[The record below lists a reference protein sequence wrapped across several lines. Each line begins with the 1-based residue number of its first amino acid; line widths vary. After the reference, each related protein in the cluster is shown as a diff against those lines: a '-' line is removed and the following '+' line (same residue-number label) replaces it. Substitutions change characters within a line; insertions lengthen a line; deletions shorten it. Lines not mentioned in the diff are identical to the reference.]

1 MAACQK
7 CQTELPAGARFCS
20 NCGAESR
27 PADKPAAAATEIVP
41 GQTVVAGRYR
51 VEAMLGSGGMGAV
64 YKCSDLALGETVAL
78 KFLHSAFANDPKMIE
93 RFTHEIKVV
102 RRIQHKSVVPNY
114 DIGEWQGMHY
124 IVMAFVDGRALSD
137 ILVEKK
143 RLSLEEMLPIATQV
157 ISGLKAAHDE
167 GIVHRDLK
175 TDNILVDSKG
185 NAFILDFG
193 IARRVDS
200 IRLTV
205 TGEVLGS
212 PLYISPEQAQ
222 GQDVDHRADIYSF
235 GVILFELLTGEVP
248 YGGDDA
254 LAVALK
260 HVMSP
265 LVSPRSLR
273 PELPDYVEKVILRC
287 MQKMPADRYAD
298 VTQILPDL
306 LRISTTMP
314 ALPKSEAPPPTAPR
328 ASASAPAPAQAPSS
342 GAADAAPPPALAP
355 AAPPALR
362 AVRPEGQRRLLV
374 IDTDQGQL
382 LSLRR
387 DLTKVNIQVIS
398 ASNGQAGAEMAFA
411 QNPDAIVINARA
423 PVIDGITFSQI
434 LRSRPEF
441 QSTPIFLLCD
451 RPDPSYAALQ
461 KQLRISGFV
470 LRPIEGQDLLL
481 RLKEVW
487 ADGVN

>member
-1 MAACQK
+1 MPQCVK
-7 CQTELPAGARFCS
+7 CRAELPGGARFCS
-20 NCGAESR
+20 SCGAENR
-27 PADKPAAAATEIVP
+27 PAEIPAGAPVRTEIVP

-51 VEAMLGSGGMGAV
+51 VETLLGSGGMGAV
-64 YKCSDLALGETVAL
+64 YKCADLALGETVAL

-93 RFTHEIKVV
+93 RFTQEIKVV

-137 ILVEKK
+137 ILSEKK
-143 RLSLEEMLPIATQV
+143 RLSLEEMIPLVTQV

-222 GQDVDHRADIYSF
+222 GQDVDHRADIYSL

-273 PELPDYVEKVILRC
+273 PELPEHVERVILRC

-306 LRISTTMP
+306 LRISTTMS
-314 ALPKSEAPPPTAPR
+314 ALPRMLTPPPSVA
-328 ASASAPAPAQAPSS
+328 APAPAP
-342 GAADAAPPPALAP
+342 APPSVSAP
-355 AAPPALR
+355 LPVAENIPPAPGVLR
-362 AVRPEGQRRLLV
+362 AVRPEGERRLLV

-387 DLTKVNIQVIS
+387 DLTKAGIQVLS
-398 ASNGQAGAEMAFA
+398 AVNGQAGVEMAFA
-411 QNPDAIVINARA
+411 KNPDAIVINARA

-470 LRPIEGQDLLL
+470 LRPLEGQDLLM

-487 ADGVN
+487 ASGAN

>member
-1 MAACQK
+1 
-7 CQTELPAGARFCS
+7 
-20 NCGAESR
+20 
-27 PADKPAAAATEIVP
+27 
-41 GQTVVAGRYR
+41 
-51 VEAMLGSGGMGAV
+51 
-64 YKCSDLALGETVAL
+64 
-78 KFLHSAFANDPKMIE
+78 
-93 RFTHEIKVV
+93 
-102 RRIQHKSVVPNY
+102 
-114 DIGEWQGMHY
+114 
-124 IVMAFVDGRALSD
+124 
-137 ILVEKK
+137 
-143 RLSLEEMLPIATQV
+143 
-157 ISGLKAAHDE
+157 
-167 GIVHRDLK
+167 
-175 TDNILVDSKG
+175 
-185 NAFILDFG
+185 
-193 IARRVDS
+193 
-200 IRLTV
+200 
-205 TGEVLGS
+205 VLGS

-273 PELPDYVEKVILRC
+273 PELPEHVEKVILRC

-306 LRISTTMP
+306 LRISTKMP
-314 ALPKSEAPPPTAPR
+314 ALPKIEAPASVPAPAGAPAPTA
-328 ASASAPAPAQAPSS
+328 ASAHASAPAPV
-342 GAADAAPPPALAP
+342 AADAAPAP
-355 AAPPALR
+355 ARPAEPPPLR

-434 LRSRPEF
+434 CAAGRNSSPPRSSSCATGP
-441 QSTPIFLLCD
+441 TPPTRRC
-451 RPDPSYAALQ
+451 RNSCASPASCCAPWKA
-461 KQLRISGFV
+461 RTCCCG
-470 LRPIEGQDLLL
+470 
-481 RLKEVW
+481 
-487 ADGVN
+487 